1 MTTNNYDTV
10 IIGGGPAGTGLLL
23 KAVKD
28 GANSQLFHR
37 RIALIEKS
45 DHLIKGVLTDY
56 KINSDTLSDVFL
68 ECLEGETGKFLNF
81 DGLKGEIETIQKFKG
96 QPIPLNDIESY
107 YNKLGNLLYESLSKM
122 NFCDFFMN
130 SEVTKVAMNE
140 DGTYQVY
147 LSGDKPVLHA
157 RQVVVATGGIPN
169 ENSNNALFFAGNVPL
184 TQFAAKSI
192 HSDHLMKHGIP
203 LKLKTELQK
212 NPKVVIL
219 GGSHGGFSAAHMLL
233 NSCGK
238 YGFSPGAIKIWSTT
252 LPKIYFPSGEEA
264 IENGYTD
271 FTENDIC
278 PVTGRVYRLAGL
290 RMDGR
295 QLYMRM
301 LGLNGNLVEERVRL
315 KIFGQQTNEIEN
327 DLTEAGLVILAFG
340 YRFNMLPL
348 YNKNQRPVK
357 FAGETTDH
365 WVNDHCEMLDD
376 AGTVIPR
383 LFAMGLATGFI
394 PSGKL
399 GGEPSFTGQ
408 TNGIW
413 YYQNILAEQIINHL

>member
-81 DGLKGEIETIQKFKG
+81 DGLKEEIEAIQKFKG

-122 NFCDFFMN
+122 SFCDFFMN
-130 SEVTKVAMNE
+130 SEVAKVAMNE

-147 LSGDKPVLHA
+147 LSGDKPVLQA

-184 TQFAAKSI
+184 TQFATKSI
-192 HSDHLMKHGIP
+192 HSDYLMKHGIP
-203 LKLKTELQK
+203 VKQKTELLK

-219 GGSHGGFSAAHMLL
+219 GGSHGGFSAAHIIL
-233 NSCGK
+233 NSIDK
-238 YGFSPGAIKIWSTT
+238 YGFSPGDIKIWSTS
-252 LPKIYFPSGEEA
+252 LPKIYYSSREEA
-264 IENGYTD
+264 IESGYTD
-271 FTENDIC
+271 FTEHDIC

-301 LGLNGNLVEERVRL
+301 LGLNGCPVEDRVRL
-315 KIFGQQTNEIEN
+315 NIFGHQTNEIEN

-348 YNKNQRPVK
+348 YNKNQRLVK

-376 AGTVIPR
+376 AGAVIPG